1 MSITERLKGTQEMKT
16 LQTELKTMQTNK
28 QERQAQLEP
37 LQEQATQMIVQL
49 EEEKTSMAQ
58 AHSEGATLLQG
69 RDNNADSRGA
79 NRQSCA
85 DEGKR
90 KGTSREVPQFGKGC
104 TGSVHHLSGS
114 G

>member
-1 MSITERLKGTQEMKT
+1 LKGTQEMKT

-28 QERQAQLEP
+28 QERQTQLEP
-37 LQEQATQMIVQL
+37 LQEQETQDDC
-49 EEEKTSMAQ
+49 A
-58 AHSEGATLLQG
+58 AGG
-69 RDNNADSRGA
+69 REDEYGTGTVRGCNINTGGDNNADSRGA
-79 NRQSCA
+79 NRKSCA

-104 TGSVHHLSGS
+104 TGSMHHLSGS